1 MARSCLFSAWVDRRS
16 CGFVRGLAGQKLS
29 KEEAEK
35 LLQQQNA
42 DKANLP
48 AKEASKEKNEPKI
61 KETKKNK

>member
-1 MARSCLFSAWVDRRS
+1 MARFCLFPAWVDRRS
-16 CGFVRGLAGQKLS
+16 SGFARGLAGQKLS

-42 DKANLP
+42 DKANAP
-48 AKEASKEKNEPKI
+48 AKEAGEEKKEPKI